1 MPNMREMA
9 SDDISFLPK
18 EKQEIAK
25 KGNVCMVEESSFS
38 DPGPDYTKY
47 WVDGVCIHHQNGY

>member
-1 MPNMREMA
+1 MREMA

-18 EKQEIAK
+18 EMQEIAK